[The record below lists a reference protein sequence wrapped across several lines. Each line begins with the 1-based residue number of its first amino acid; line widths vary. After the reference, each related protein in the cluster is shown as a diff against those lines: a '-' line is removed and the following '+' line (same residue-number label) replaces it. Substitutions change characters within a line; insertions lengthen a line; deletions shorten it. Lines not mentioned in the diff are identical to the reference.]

1 VVCFDGGALQTAP
14 QQNAPFVAFMT
25 RGVRHEIPAFRCR
38 IMDLGLLML
47 LALLLL
53 QQA

>member
-1 VVCFDGGALQTAP
+1 MCFDDGALQTTA

-25 RGVRHEIPAFRCR
+25 RGVRREIPAFRCR
-38 IMDLGLLML
+38 IMDLGLLAL

>member
-1 VVCFDGGALQTAP
+1 MCFNDGALQTTP

-25 RGVRHEIPAFRCR
+25 RGVRREIPAFRRR
-38 IMDLGLLML
+38 IMDLGLLVL

-53 QQA
+53 HQA